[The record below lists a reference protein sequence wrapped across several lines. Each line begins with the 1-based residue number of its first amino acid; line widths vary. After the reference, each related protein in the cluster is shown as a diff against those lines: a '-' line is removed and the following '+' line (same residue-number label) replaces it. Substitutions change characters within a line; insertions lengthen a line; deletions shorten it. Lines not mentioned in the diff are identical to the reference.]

1 MDIRERG
8 WDYVDWMQL
17 TQGLVVGPCEH
28 GNEIFGFTESGNFLT
43 DWLLISPEGLCPV
56 KLAS

>member
-1 MDIRERG
+1 
-8 WDYVDWMQL
+8 VDWMQL